1 MPPKRKRA
9 DADPQGAPATR
20 STRSS
25 ARTGQNATTSVAS
38 VGASVAKDSS
48 ADGVDVAPPQKK
60 TRNTGTKATSRA
72 IKTTTKGRT
81 NTTIANDDK
90 LASTRFAL
98 NDDEVDEINTVAPKE
113 SQEAPTEPYV
123 PQRAQVLFNSF
134 ADEDDRDV
142 IGPGGLEK
150 LSKE

>member
-9 DADPQGAPATR
+9 DADTQGTPATR

-25 ARTGQNATTSVAS
+25 TRTGKNATTSVTS
-38 VGASVAKDSS
+38 VGASVAQGSS
-48 ADGVDVAPPQKK
+48 TDGVDVAPPQKK
-60 TRNTGTKATSRA
+60 TRNTGTKATLRVT
-72 IKTTTKGRT
+72 KTNTKGHAS
-81 NTTIANDDK
+81 TTIANDDK
-90 LASTRFAL
+90 PTSTRFAL
-98 NDDEVDEINTVAPKE
+98 NDDEVDETNKAVPKE
-113 SQEAPTEPYV
+113 SQDAPTEPYT

-142 IGPGGLEK
+142 IGPEGLEK

>member
-9 DADPQGAPATR
+9 DADTQGAPATR

-25 ARTGQNATTSVAS
+25 TRTGTNATTSVAC
-38 VGASVAKDSS
+38 VGTSVAKGSS
-48 ADGVDVAPPQKK
+48 AGDVDVAPPPRK

-72 IKTTTKGRT
+72 TTKSRT

-98 NDDEVDEINTVAPKE
+98 NDDEVDETNKVALKE
-113 SQEAPTEPYV
+113 SQEAPTEPYT
-123 PQRAQVLFNSF
+123 PQRMQGLFNSF

-142 IGPGGLEK
+142 INAEGLEN